1 MCKLKKT
8 FYDIQTEDT
17 VRGNIEEPLTQNL
30 YTYTHNNP
38 LKYIDPNGHIPIE
51 TIFDIASLLISG
63 KDFISNPSLKTFG
76 ALAWDTAAALLPY
89 MPGSY
94 ITKGA
99 KVLDKADDITDL
111 YKTVKIADKV
121 DDAADLY
128 KTARVVDKVD
138 DVTDL
143 YSTVKVADRIDD
155 VADTYKVA
163 KTVDKISDASKIGKI
178 DDVLEIKRS
187 KLLKGTGKIDDII
200 DTKKYE
206 HKVTDVVN
214 NFVKNKPKET
224 HHVYSINNKKLTPK
238 YKEIFDKYDVKMN
251 DGLNLIAEM
260 QHRGRHPIEYHEL
273 VGEALNNLDEIADRN
288 NDVFKKGLKIINE
301 YIEKK
306 PAMLTRKY
314 WRP

>member
-1 MCKLKKT
+1 
-8 FYDIQTEDT
+8 
-17 VRGNIEEPLTQNL
+17 
-30 YTYTHNNP
+30 
-38 LKYIDPNGHIPIE
+38 
-51 TIFDIASLLISG
+51 
-63 KDFISNPSLKTFG
+63 
-76 ALAWDTAAALLPY
+76 

-99 KVLDKADDITDL
+99 KILNKADDITDL
-111 YKTVKIADKV
+111 YRTVKIADKV
-121 DDAADLY
+121 DEATDLYKAVSVADRIDDAADLY
-128 KTARVVDKVD
+128 KTARVLDKVD

-143 YSTVKVADRIDD
+143 YKTVKVADRIDD

-163 KTVDKISDASKIGKI
+163 KTVDKISDTSKIGKI

-206 HKVTDVVN
+206 HKASDVVN

-224 HHVYSINNKKLTPK
+224 HHIYSINNKKLTPK
-238 YKEIFDKYDVKMN
+238 YKEVFDKYDVKMN
-251 DGLNLIAEM
+251 DELNLIAEM

-273 VGEALNNLDEIADRN
+273 VGEALENLDKIARGN
-288 NDVFKKGLKIINE
+288 KNVFKNGIGILNK
-301 YIEKK
+301 YIKDN